1 MSPETTDSSLQVS
14 TSSTPPTQ
22 QARALSA
29 VRAQEAR
36 VGESSGDSTPV
47 RAVST
52 GRGRSSQPYA
62 LASSRNR
69 SSSARMQA
77 LLPPPAYACEVA
89 SPAPASQPV
98 SLAPGDG
105 TTAPDVHLHQHV
117 QRIAPELHLHQSR
130 QELHLHGVDSRT
142 HSQAVAAAQLAQAQA
157 QNIQQDAQVFAQN
170 VQHEA
175 QAYVQVAKSEAQA
188 YVQSAVTS
196 AQHEAMQ
203 HAQEYAE
210 RVRAEAERQV
220 QSVSEQAGQHLA
232 QANETIASL
241 QARNRELE
249 EQQEEMMQRIAMIQ
263 AEMQSI
269 KAQQQSQADTSHLH
283 AERVPQASRAQDQ
296 NGTEISEALK
306 ALAASV
312 GETMKELREIVSP
325 KASKPKSKAKGSG
338 LRNGTPSPKHKSP
351 KVSAAQGQR
360 SAGVAAAPVPNRFGC
375 FCAPRLPVFTGVGL
389 PAPSRSKKGSS
400 SDNPFNVFSTPKP
413 PSVVHP
419 PDPPMHYDIGSEH
432 EEGEEEEERE
442 DDPIIDVTDAP
453 GEEEVDYEQDTYHN
467 KDLRDLKIPALP
479 STAAGYRAW
488 RNGVLTSF
496 SSIDKSGNARI
507 LRWLQVALDPAIGDR
522 QMRNLQVTSDGLPRL
537 DAFLAAQ
544 LTDPKHLKGDY
555 GVAAQAF
562 TERAHALGVQ
572 PSGRALLAMLSRRFR
587 VDRIRGATVSQ
598 QTLLAI
604 QLEGF
609 SQQQLQA
616 FREKVE
622 FCLNGFSPEA
632 WPAEST
638 LFSWLYSK
646 LKHCRLLSRAVD
658 KIKDSNPGSNK
669 RTFAWLWSQLVEL
682 LDELREEANEESIRD
697 TLIKPKAKAAPA
709 PKKEERSRDKPDK
722 PTPANPA
729 PPAKTKGSGKD
740 GKDKDGKGKGGKGS
754 GKGADSQKTPNKP
767 KAKSGG
773 KGQGSKAE
781 GKAPSKG
788 NAPKATVPCLF
799 FPKGTCNR
807 GENCPF
813 SHETSPG
820 NKAPGS
826 KTTGASA
833 TAKSSAAAV
842 ALLLPT
848 TARGASVDGSS
859 TPSKTTFWKRS
870 GLSRFFQFVSGW
882 FTVFSNICAPAC
894 PATVT
899 PLLVASQHQH
909 PQQGWF
915 YHEWIADSGA
925 GRSLESREALN
936 EQGIP
941 EDAYAH
947 MAEQAP
953 TVSFSTGNGVV
964 DSGLMLGFEGSILG
978 NNSAYLLDNC
988 PSVKSLGEL
997 VETKSMPFVWLPGK
1011 LPMFLSS
1018 VEHVQVIEE
1027 SAICADRV
1035 EGNVPIFRE
1044 QVRFVPPSTVA
1055 MPGFMSDARKAK
1067 PLART
1072 TIEPS
1077 RHTTYR
1083 PSPHI
1088 TEESTLL
1095 ELLQDPGV
1103 PSKTASGSRDPP
1115 PDSDDELKS
1124 RAKSSSARKPKA
1136 KPSPKDKVK
1145 GAKAPKP
1152 AEAAKAPEPP
1162 APVEPEVPPPPL
1174 PPPAIP
1180 PGSGSDSGEDVTS
1193 ERQKQLIKE
1202 ASSMAHKLTHIPK
1215 NPYCE
1220 ICQRSRMYR
1229 QRVTKKRAEPLED
1242 RGDLPPAEQFGER
1255 IATDYIIPSKR
1266 EHAVHVIRD
1275 EYSGALRAFVC
1286 ARTAE
1291 RAAQNLLTF
1300 VGARY
1305 KHLPN
1310 VLCKADDAKELIAAV
1325 SQIGWVHEA
1334 TLENRFPHNAQ
1345 LEREIRT
1352 LEESTRAVHL
1362 AAGFHVV
1369 PDLWHVSVQFAAQT
1383 LTVVPWQGK
1392 DKSRFEVAT
1401 GSPFEGPRLP
1411 LGQLVH
1417 YRIHDPSRRHKFEAT
1432 TAPGLFA
1439 GWRFEHGFVY
1449 RDVIWVLD
1457 YEAVKSKSIGYR
1469 DMIPVPYAEVHVPET
1484 ETFPLKAAA
1493 DLALREFQ
1501 DPKLEAI
1508 TALDIPFSSLSPA
1521 DPPRRRAEYI
1531 TLERILKFGATPGC
1545 KACTFDSVKHSPKC
1559 RARFDALIKADRIAL
1574 TSKPPEPVPP
1584 AELPEGVGL
1593 HPSSEPAVEGLVAKV
1608 ELGVTQVF
1616 VDVNRERVRQRKV
1629 QTLIGKDVLFEYAC
1643 GDSSELSQAASEIG
1657 INSIRLC
1664 RSMIDLSNEEHVKQ
1678 VQGQVEASPGCD
1690 VWLSL
1695 PCTEFSPWQNMNV
1708 HRHGAKYGK
1717 GLRNRQEKS
1726 KLMFLY
1732 ARKVLATAIANHGRI
1747 AVEWPKGSGWWDL
1760 PEWKEF
1766 QDEHGLHKVSFDGC
1780 MAGVKGREHPIRK
1793 PWSVAT
1799 NDLRLVQFLG
1809 QLQCDGSHQHE
1820 AAEGSQTKQTE
1831 AYPRELAHNIVEA
1844 WYPQRYHRHIP
1855 SMVTKNLTKR
1865 EWKADPRGV
1874 AAVKKEAEGLRSNGT
1889 WDDLTVCLL
1898 SSLRADAKR
1907 QNRKLK
1913 IAELLTLC
1921 GIKHFELPEHEHKF
1935 KGRIVYRGDCIFDQ
1949 FGNHVLFE
1957 DVATTP
1963 TSLVALNI
1971 ALFFGCQ
1978 DGNAVSLADAIQA
1991 FLQADLAEAG
2001 EPDTW
2006 VILPEELWL
2015 DTWHKAYPSGS
2026 KLVVRLK
2033 RSLYGHPL
2041 AGKLWQKHLAS
2052 VLTSFGGIEMD
2063 LFPSNFIFQMGSHTL
2078 LLNVYVD
2085 DLTLSGAKHLHAQ
2098 FWKRLRAHIKLEDEC
2113 YIEASNARIL
2123 GRGHRIQRGSD
2134 FTTLVLDMSAFAEQ
2148 VVEAYC
2154 ELADVPKAKLRN
2166 VTTPSLSEAL
2176 MSDEDLQQPGTLS
2189 HVAAKVLMKALW
2201 LGRLARP
2208 DLCFI
2213 IGRLASRVAAW
2224 TKWEDKQL
2232 LRLISYLH
2240 GTTGLCLAA
2249 TVNHHEAPQIHI
2261 FTDSD
2266 FASCPHSAKS
2276 TSGIYMTIGSTDF
2289 RFPLWWASK
2298 KQTSVARST
2307 PEAEAIAMAS
2317 AMFGEALNI
2326 QVMMEHLLGRA
2337 IDVVFHQDNE
2347 TLLKVLATGYSAKLR
2362 HCNRVHRVNVASMS
2376 EQLESPQVTAVYCKS
2391 ESQIAN
2397 GLTKVI
2403 PPAEWPHT
2411 LAQFGL
2417 TASSD
2422 GPHLETAV
2430 AALAEANL
2438 AAEVFAGSCPKVPT
2452 CQHLVQLL
2460 TLLPHGPDKRGAPG
2474 HDSHVF
2480 SAGAFVLGGVFGLQT
2495 NTHKFQYATAL
2506 ICRFFRRYMPS
2517 HKFSSIIVQQGVVA
2531 GLHRDSNNA
2540 EGSKN
2545 LLVALNPT
2553 SGPILWVEDEEGT
2566 VQCPNDDSLWGHM
2579 LCNPALFNPR
2589 ARHCT
2594 VLTGCEASERIV
2606 AIAFLIR
2613 NAERLSPSDRATLL
2627 SAGFNLP
2634 SIC

>member
-1 MSPETTDSSLQVS
+1 
-14 TSSTPPTQ
+14 
-22 QARALSA
+22 
-29 VRAQEAR
+29 
-36 VGESSGDSTPV
+36 
-47 RAVST
+47 
-52 GRGRSSQPYA
+52 
-62 LASSRNR
+62 
-69 SSSARMQA
+69 
-77 LLPPPAYACEVA
+77 
-89 SPAPASQPV
+89 
-98 SLAPGDG
+98 
-105 TTAPDVHLHQHV
+105 
-117 QRIAPELHLHQSR
+117 
-130 QELHLHGVDSRT
+130 
-142 HSQAVAAAQLAQAQA
+142 
-157 QNIQQDAQVFAQN
+157 
-170 VQHEA
+170 
-175 QAYVQVAKSEAQA
+175 
-188 YVQSAVTS
+188 
-196 AQHEAMQ
+196 
-203 HAQEYAE
+203 
-210 RVRAEAERQV
+210 
-220 QSVSEQAGQHLA
+220 
-232 QANETIASL
+232 
-241 QARNRELE
+241 
-249 EQQEEMMQRIAMIQ
+249 
-263 AEMQSI
+263 
-269 KAQQQSQADTSHLH
+269 
-283 AERVPQASRAQDQ
+283 
-296 NGTEISEALK
+296 
-306 ALAASV
+306 
-312 GETMKELREIVSP
+312 
-325 KASKPKSKAKGSG
+325 
-338 LRNGTPSPKHKSP
+338 
-351 KVSAAQGQR
+351 
-360 SAGVAAAPVPNRFGC
+360 
-375 FCAPRLPVFTGVGL
+375 LPVFTGVGL

-925 GRSLESREALN
+925 G
-936 EQGIP
+936 
-941 EDAYAH
+941 
-947 MAEQAP
+947 
-953 TVSFSTGNGVV
+953 
-964 DSGLMLGFEGSILG
+964 
-978 NNSAYLLDNC
+978 
-988 PSVKSLGEL
+988 
-997 VETKSMPFVWLPGK
+997 K

-1027 SAICADRV
+1027 SAIC
-1035 EGNVPIFRE
+1035 
-1044 QVRFVPPSTVA
+1044 
-1055 MPGFMSDARKAK
+1055 
-1067 PLART
+1067 
-1072 TIEPS
+1072 
-1077 RHTTYR
+1077 
-1083 PSPHI
+1083 
-1088 TEESTLL
+1088 
-1095 ELLQDPGV
+1095 
-1103 PSKTASGSRDPP
+1103 
-1115 PDSDDELKS
+1115 
-1124 RAKSSSARKPKA
+1124 
-1136 KPSPKDKVK
+1136 
-1145 GAKAPKP
+1145 
-1152 AEAAKAPEPP
+1152 
-1162 APVEPEVPPPPL
+1162 
-1174 PPPAIP
+1174 
-1180 PGSGSDSGEDVTS
+1180 SGSDSGEDVTS
-1193 ERQKQLIKE
+1193 ERQKQLIK
-1202 ASSMAHKLTHIPK
+1202 
-1215 NPYCE
+1215 
-1220 ICQRSRMYR
+1220 
-1229 QRVTKKRAEPLED
+1229 
-1242 RGDLPPAEQFGER
+1242 
-1255 IATDYIIPSKR
+1255 
-1266 EHAVHVIRD
+1266 
-1275 EYSGALRAFVC
+1275 
-1286 ARTAE
+1286 
-1291 RAAQNLLTF
+1291 
-1300 VGARY
+1300 
-1305 KHLPN
+1305 
-1310 VLCKADDAKELIAAV
+1310 
-1325 SQIGWVHEA
+1325 
-1334 TLENRFPHNAQ
+1334 
-1345 LEREIRT
+1345 
-1352 LEESTRAVHL
+1352 EESTRAVHL

-1616 VDVNRERVRQRKV
+1616 VDANRERVRQRKV

-1690 VWLSL
+1690 VRLSL

-1708 HRHGAKYGK
+1708 HRHGAKYEK

-1799 NDLRLVQFLG
+1799 NDL
-1809 QLQCDGSHQHE
+1809 
-1820 AAEGSQTKQTE
+1820 
-1831 AYPRELAHNIVEA
+1831 
-1844 WYPQRYHRHIP
+1844 
-1855 SMVTKNLTKR
+1855 
-1865 EWKADPRGV
+1865 
-1874 AAVKKEAEGLRSNGT
+1874 
-1889 WDDLTVCLL
+1889 
-1898 SSLRADAKR
+1898 
-1907 QNRKLK
+1907 
-1913 IAELLTLC
+1913 
-1921 GIKHFELPEHEHKF
+1921 
-1935 KGRIVYRGDCIFDQ
+1935 
-1949 FGNHVLFE
+1949 
-1957 DVATTP
+1957 
-1963 TSLVALNI
+1963 
-1971 ALFFGCQ
+1971 
-1978 DGNAVSLADAIQA
+1978 
-1991 FLQADLAEAG
+1991 
-2001 EPDTW
+2001 
-2006 VILPEELWL
+2006 
-2015 DTWHKAYPSGS
+2015 
-2026 KLVVRLK
+2026 
-2033 RSLYGHPL
+2033 
-2041 AGKLWQKHLAS
+2041 
-2052 VLTSFGGIEMD
+2052 
-2063 LFPSNFIFQMGSHTL
+2063 
-2078 LLNVYVD
+2078 
-2085 DLTLSGAKHLHAQ
+2085 
-2098 FWKRLRAHIKLEDEC
+2098 
-2113 YIEASNARIL
+2113 
-2123 GRGHRIQRGSD
+2123 
-2134 FTTLVLDMSAFAEQ
+2134 
-2148 VVEAYC
+2148 
-2154 ELADVPKAKLRN
+2154 
-2166 VTTPSLSEAL
+2166 
-2176 MSDEDLQQPGTLS
+2176 
-2189 HVAAKVLMKALW
+2189 
-2201 LGRLARP
+2201 
-2208 DLCFI
+2208 
-2213 IGRLASRVAAW
+2213 
-2224 TKWEDKQL
+2224 
-2232 LRLISYLH
+2232 
-2240 GTTGLCLAA
+2240 
-2249 TVNHHEAPQIHI
+2249 
-2261 FTDSD
+2261 
-2266 FASCPHSAKS
+2266 
-2276 TSGIYMTIGSTDF
+2276 
-2289 RFPLWWASK
+2289 
-2298 KQTSVARST
+2298 
-2307 PEAEAIAMAS
+2307 
-2317 AMFGEALNI
+2317 
-2326 QVMMEHLLGRA
+2326 
-2337 IDVVFHQDNE
+2337 
-2347 TLLKVLATGYSAKLR
+2347 
-2362 HCNRVHRVNVASMS
+2362 
-2376 EQLESPQVTAVYCKS
+2376 
-2391 ESQIAN
+2391 
-2397 GLTKVI
+2397 
-2403 PPAEWPHT
+2403 
-2411 LAQFGL
+2411 
-2417 TASSD
+2417 
-2422 GPHLETAV
+2422 
-2430 AALAEANL
+2430 
-2438 AAEVFAGSCPKVPT
+2438 
-2452 CQHLVQLL
+2452 
-2460 TLLPHGPDKRGAPG
+2460 
-2474 HDSHVF
+2474 
-2480 SAGAFVLGGVFGLQT
+2480 
-2495 NTHKFQYATAL
+2495 
-2506 ICRFFRRYMPS
+2506 
-2517 HKFSSIIVQQGVVA
+2517 
-2531 GLHRDSNNA
+2531 
-2540 EGSKN
+2540 
-2545 LLVALNPT
+2545 
-2553 SGPILWVEDEEGT
+2553 
-2566 VQCPNDDSLWGHM
+2566 
-2579 LCNPALFNPR
+2579 
-2589 ARHCT
+2589 
-2594 VLTGCEASERIV
+2594 
-2606 AIAFLIR
+2606 
-2613 NAERLSPSDRATLL
+2613 
-2627 SAGFNLP
+2627 
-2634 SIC
+2634 

>member
-1 MSPETTDSSLQVS
+1 
-14 TSSTPPTQ
+14 
-22 QARALSA
+22 
-29 VRAQEAR
+29 
-36 VGESSGDSTPV
+36 
-47 RAVST
+47 
-52 GRGRSSQPYA
+52 
-62 LASSRNR
+62 
-69 SSSARMQA
+69 
-77 LLPPPAYACEVA
+77 
-89 SPAPASQPV
+89 
-98 SLAPGDG
+98 
-105 TTAPDVHLHQHV
+105 
-117 QRIAPELHLHQSR
+117 
-130 QELHLHGVDSRT
+130 
-142 HSQAVAAAQLAQAQA
+142 
-157 QNIQQDAQVFAQN
+157 
-170 VQHEA
+170 
-175 QAYVQVAKSEAQA
+175 
-188 YVQSAVTS
+188 
-196 AQHEAMQ
+196 
-203 HAQEYAE
+203 
-210 RVRAEAERQV
+210 
-220 QSVSEQAGQHLA
+220 
-232 QANETIASL
+232 
-241 QARNRELE
+241 
-249 EQQEEMMQRIAMIQ
+249 
-263 AEMQSI
+263 
-269 KAQQQSQADTSHLH
+269 
-283 AERVPQASRAQDQ
+283 
-296 NGTEISEALK
+296 
-306 ALAASV
+306 
-312 GETMKELREIVSP
+312 
-325 KASKPKSKAKGSG
+325 
-338 LRNGTPSPKHKSP
+338 
-351 KVSAAQGQR
+351 
-360 SAGVAAAPVPNRFGC
+360 
-375 FCAPRLPVFTGVGL
+375 
-389 PAPSRSKKGSS
+389 
-400 SDNPFNVFSTPKP
+400 
-413 PSVVHP
+413 
-419 PDPPMHYDIGSEH
+419 MHYDIGSEH

-1044 QVRFVPPSTVA
+1044 QVRFVSPSTVA

-1103 PSKTASGSRDPP
+1103 P
-1115 PDSDDELKS
+1115 
-1124 RAKSSSARKPKA
+1124 
-1136 KPSPKDKVK
+1136 
-1145 GAKAPKP
+1145 
-1152 AEAAKAPEPP
+1152 
-1162 APVEPEVPPPPL
+1162 PPPL

-1193 ERQKQLIKE
+1193 ERQKQLIK
-1202 ASSMAHKLTHIPK
+1202 
-1215 NPYCE
+1215 
-1220 ICQRSRMYR
+1220 
-1229 QRVTKKRAEPLED
+1229 
-1242 RGDLPPAEQFGER
+1242 
-1255 IATDYIIPSKR
+1255 
-1266 EHAVHVIRD
+1266 
-1275 EYSGALRAFVC
+1275 
-1286 ARTAE
+1286 
-1291 RAAQNLLTF
+1291 
-1300 VGARY
+1300 
-1305 KHLPN
+1305 
-1310 VLCKADDAKELIAAV
+1310 
-1325 SQIGWVHEA
+1325 
-1334 TLENRFPHNAQ
+1334 
-1345 LEREIRT
+1345 
-1352 LEESTRAVHL
+1352 EESTRAVHL

-1678 VQGQVEASPGCD
+1678 VQGQ
-1690 VWLSL
+1690 
-1695 PCTEFSPWQNMNV
+1695 
-1708 HRHGAKYGK
+1708 
-1717 GLRNRQEKS
+1717 
-1726 KLMFLY
+1726 
-1732 ARKVLATAIANHGRI
+1732 VLATAIANHGRI

>member
-1 MSPETTDSSLQVS
+1 
-14 TSSTPPTQ
+14 
-22 QARALSA
+22 
-29 VRAQEAR
+29 
-36 VGESSGDSTPV
+36 
-47 RAVST
+47 
-52 GRGRSSQPYA
+52 
-62 LASSRNR
+62 
-69 SSSARMQA
+69 
-77 LLPPPAYACEVA
+77 
-89 SPAPASQPV
+89 
-98 SLAPGDG
+98 
-105 TTAPDVHLHQHV
+105 
-117 QRIAPELHLHQSR
+117 
-130 QELHLHGVDSRT
+130 
-142 HSQAVAAAQLAQAQA
+142 
-157 QNIQQDAQVFAQN
+157 
-170 VQHEA
+170 
-175 QAYVQVAKSEAQA
+175 
-188 YVQSAVTS
+188 
-196 AQHEAMQ
+196 
-203 HAQEYAE
+203 
-210 RVRAEAERQV
+210 
-220 QSVSEQAGQHLA
+220 
-232 QANETIASL
+232 
-241 QARNRELE
+241 
-249 EQQEEMMQRIAMIQ
+249 
-263 AEMQSI
+263 
-269 KAQQQSQADTSHLH
+269 
-283 AERVPQASRAQDQ
+283 
-296 NGTEISEALK
+296 
-306 ALAASV
+306 
-312 GETMKELREIVSP
+312 
-325 KASKPKSKAKGSG
+325 
-338 LRNGTPSPKHKSP
+338 
-351 KVSAAQGQR
+351 
-360 SAGVAAAPVPNRFGC
+360 
-375 FCAPRLPVFTGVGL
+375 
-389 PAPSRSKKGSS
+389 
-400 SDNPFNVFSTPKP
+400 
-413 PSVVHP
+413 
-419 PDPPMHYDIGSEH
+419 MHYDIGSEH

-740 GKDKDGKGKGGKGS
+740 GKDKDGKGKGGKGN

-1044 QVRFVPPSTVA
+1044 QVRFVSPSTVA

-1103 PSKTASGSRDPP
+1103 P
-1115 PDSDDELKS
+1115 
-1124 RAKSSSARKPKA
+1124 
-1136 KPSPKDKVK
+1136 
-1145 GAKAPKP
+1145 
-1152 AEAAKAPEPP
+1152 
-1162 APVEPEVPPPPL
+1162 PPPL

-1193 ERQKQLIKE
+1193 ERQKQLIK
-1202 ASSMAHKLTHIPK
+1202 
-1215 NPYCE
+1215 
-1220 ICQRSRMYR
+1220 
-1229 QRVTKKRAEPLED
+1229 
-1242 RGDLPPAEQFGER
+1242 
-1255 IATDYIIPSKR
+1255 
-1266 EHAVHVIRD
+1266 
-1275 EYSGALRAFVC
+1275 
-1286 ARTAE
+1286 
-1291 RAAQNLLTF
+1291 
-1300 VGARY
+1300 
-1305 KHLPN
+1305 
-1310 VLCKADDAKELIAAV
+1310 
-1325 SQIGWVHEA
+1325 
-1334 TLENRFPHNAQ
+1334 
-1345 LEREIRT
+1345 
-1352 LEESTRAVHL
+1352 EESTRAVHL

-2052 VLTSFGGIEMD
+2052 VLTSFGGVEMD

-2176 MSDEDLQQPGTLS
+2176 LSDEDLQQPGTLS

-2362 HCNRVHRVNVASMS
+2362 HCNRVHRVNIASMS

>member
-1 MSPETTDSSLQVS
+1 
-14 TSSTPPTQ
+14 
-22 QARALSA
+22 
-29 VRAQEAR
+29 
-36 VGESSGDSTPV
+36 
-47 RAVST
+47 
-52 GRGRSSQPYA
+52 
-62 LASSRNR
+62 
-69 SSSARMQA
+69 
-77 LLPPPAYACEVA
+77 
-89 SPAPASQPV
+89 
-98 SLAPGDG
+98 
-105 TTAPDVHLHQHV
+105 
-117 QRIAPELHLHQSR
+117 
-130 QELHLHGVDSRT
+130 
-142 HSQAVAAAQLAQAQA
+142 
-157 QNIQQDAQVFAQN
+157 
-170 VQHEA
+170 
-175 QAYVQVAKSEAQA
+175 
-188 YVQSAVTS
+188 
-196 AQHEAMQ
+196 
-203 HAQEYAE
+203 
-210 RVRAEAERQV
+210 
-220 QSVSEQAGQHLA
+220 
-232 QANETIASL
+232 
-241 QARNRELE
+241 
-249 EQQEEMMQRIAMIQ
+249 
-263 AEMQSI
+263 
-269 KAQQQSQADTSHLH
+269 
-283 AERVPQASRAQDQ
+283 
-296 NGTEISEALK
+296 
-306 ALAASV
+306 
-312 GETMKELREIVSP
+312 
-325 KASKPKSKAKGSG
+325 
-338 LRNGTPSPKHKSP
+338 
-351 KVSAAQGQR
+351 
-360 SAGVAAAPVPNRFGC
+360 
-375 FCAPRLPVFTGVGL
+375 
-389 PAPSRSKKGSS
+389 
-400 SDNPFNVFSTPKP
+400 
-413 PSVVHP
+413 
-419 PDPPMHYDIGSEH
+419 MHYDIGSEH

-1044 QVRFVPPSTVA
+1044 QVRFVSPSTVA

-1103 PSKTASGSRDPP
+1103 P
-1115 PDSDDELKS
+1115 
-1124 RAKSSSARKPKA
+1124 
-1136 KPSPKDKVK
+1136 
-1145 GAKAPKP
+1145 
-1152 AEAAKAPEPP
+1152 
-1162 APVEPEVPPPPL
+1162 PPPL

-1193 ERQKQLIKE
+1193 ERQKQLIK
-1202 ASSMAHKLTHIPK
+1202 
-1215 NPYCE
+1215 
-1220 ICQRSRMYR
+1220 
-1229 QRVTKKRAEPLED
+1229 
-1242 RGDLPPAEQFGER
+1242 
-1255 IATDYIIPSKR
+1255 
-1266 EHAVHVIRD
+1266 
-1275 EYSGALRAFVC
+1275 
-1286 ARTAE
+1286 
-1291 RAAQNLLTF
+1291 
-1300 VGARY
+1300 
-1305 KHLPN
+1305 
-1310 VLCKADDAKELIAAV
+1310 
-1325 SQIGWVHEA
+1325 
-1334 TLENRFPHNAQ
+1334 
-1345 LEREIRT
+1345 
-1352 LEESTRAVHL
+1352 EESTRAVHL

-1678 VQGQVEASPGCD
+1678 VQGQV
-1690 VWLSL
+1690 
-1695 PCTEFSPWQNMNV
+1695 
-1708 HRHGAKYGK
+1708 
-1717 GLRNRQEKS
+1717 
-1726 KLMFLY
+1726 
-1732 ARKVLATAIANHGRI
+1732 LATAIANHGRI

-1874 AAVKKEAEGLRSNGT
+1874 AAVKKEAEG
-1889 WDDLTVCLL
+1889 
-1898 SSLRADAKR
+1898 
-1907 QNRKLK
+1907 
-1913 IAELLTLC
+1913 
-1921 GIKHFELPEHEHKF
+1921 
-1935 KGRIVYRGDCIFDQ
+1935 GDCIFDQ

-2213 IGRLASRVAAW
+2213 IGRLA
-2224 TKWEDKQL
+2224 
-2232 LRLISYLH
+2232 
-2240 GTTGLCLAA
+2240 
-2249 TVNHHEAPQIHI
+2249 
-2261 FTDSD
+2261 
-2266 FASCPHSAKS
+2266 
-2276 TSGIYMTIGSTDF
+2276 
-2289 RFPLWWASK
+2289 
-2298 KQTSVARST
+2298 
-2307 PEAEAIAMAS
+2307 EAIAMAS

-2362 HCNRVHRVNVASMS
+2362 HCNRVHRVNIASMS

-2438 AAEVFAGSCPKVPT
+2438 AAEVFAG
-2452 CQHLVQLL
+2452 
-2460 TLLPHGPDKRGAPG
+2460 R
-2474 HDSHVF
+2474 
-2480 SAGAFVLGGVFGLQT
+2480 
-2495 NTHKFQYATAL
+2495 
-2506 ICRFFRRYMPS
+2506 
-2517 HKFSSIIVQQGVVA
+2517 
-2531 GLHRDSNNA
+2531 
-2540 EGSKN
+2540 
-2545 LLVALNPT
+2545 
-2553 SGPILWVEDEEGT
+2553 
-2566 VQCPNDDSLWGHM
+2566 
-2579 LCNPALFNPR
+2579 
-2589 ARHCT
+2589 
-2594 VLTGCEASERIV
+2594 CEASERIV